1 MEDIIQVENQFYV
14 LATSSLADD
23 RTRVLKYGETF
34 AVFNRL
40 GDIED
45 LGLGEQGLYHCG
57 TRHLSRLTLRL
68 CDSVPQ
74 LLRSTLQEDDMFLTI
89 DMMNPDVYVGG
100 HLVIPRGS
108 LHVFRSKFLWKGT
121 CYETL
126 RLCNFGLAVVET
138 SISLQFGADYAD
150 IFQVRGAERQFS
162 GIHLPPKI
170 DDAGVTLCYHGRD
183 GESRSTRVEFAPLPA
198 SISAEIATYETKLS
212 PREEMTIIVTV
223 ACAHGDEHVSR
234 TGPDQAM
241 LDSTRELE
249 QMRSQF
255 CSVTSSHVT
264 FNRWMSRSQADVIMM
279 IRGNPEGAY
288 PYAGVPWFSTV
299 FGRDALITAMECLW
313 AAPWIAE
320 SVLKYLAQNQAVEV
334 IAEQEAEPGKILH
347 EVRRGEM
354 ANLGEVPFRRYYG
367 SVDSTPLFVM
377 LAGLHFERT
386 GDQPFLESIWPNVLG
401 ALDWVDRYGDADGD
415 GFVEYRAKAEKG
427 LIQQG
432 WKDSHDSIF
441 HADGSLADAP
451 IALCEVQAY
460 VYAAKLLA
468 ARMAATLGNC
478 ELSEKLT
485 REAHALQ
492 EKFERD
498 FWDESLGTYVLAL
511 DAHKKPCR
519 VLASNAGHCLWAGIA
534 SPERAEHVMTT
545 LLSDLLFCGWGIR
558 TVGSNEVR
566 YNPMSY
572 HNGSVWPHDN
582 ALVAAGFSRYGYK
595 EEAGKL
601 LLSLLEVSAFMELSR
616 LPELFCGFHKRPGV
630 EGPTLYPVACSPQSW
645 SAGAAYLLLNS
656 CLGMTFLNDQSKV
669 RFTRPHLPGFID
681 ELTLRGLQVGS
692 VLVDMSIHRISDR
705 VAVEVLNAESRV
717 SIELED

>member
-1 MEDIIQVENQFYV
+1 LEDIIQVENQFYV

-23 RTRVLKYGETF
+23 RTRVLKHGETF
-34 AVFNRL
+34 AVFNRF

-45 LGLGEQGLYHCG
+45 LGLGEQGLYHRG

-68 CDSVPQ
+68 CESLPQ
-74 LLRSTLQEDDMFLTI
+74 LLRSTLQEDDTFLTI
-89 DMMNPDVYVGG
+89 DMMNLDVYVDGD
-100 HLVIPRGS
+100 LMIPRGS

-138 SISLQFGADYAD
+138 TISLQFGADYAD
-150 IFQVRGAERQFS
+150 IFQVRGAERPLT
-162 GIHLPPKI
+162 GMHLPPKI
-170 DDAGVTLCYHGRD
+170 DETGVTLGYHGRD
-183 GESRSTRVEFAPLPA
+183 GESRSTRIEFAPAPA
-198 SISAEIATYETKLS
+198 SVGADTATYQIKLS
-212 PREEMTIIVTV
+212 PREEMTIVVAV
-223 ACAHGDEHVSR
+223 ACAHGDEHFSI
-234 TGPDQAM
+234 TASDQAM
-241 LDSTRELE
+241 RNSIQEME
-249 QMRSQF
+249 QIQSQF
-255 CSVTSSHVT
+255 CSVSSSHVT
-264 FNRWMSRSQADVIMM
+264 FNRWISRSQSDVIMM

-320 SVLKYLAQNQAVEV
+320 SVLKYLAQNQAVE
-334 IAEQEAEPGKILH
+334 IIPEQEAEPGKILH

-354 ANLGEVPFRRYYG
+354 ANLGEVPFSRYYG
-367 SVDSTPLFVM
+367 SVDSTPLFVL

-386 GDQPFLESIWPNVLG
+386 GNKAFLQSIWPNVLA

-427 LIQQG
+427 LIHQG

-460 VYAAKLLA
+460 VYAAKLIA
-468 ARMAATLGNC
+468 ARMATSLGRL

-485 REAHALQ
+485 GEAHALQ

-511 DAHKKPCR
+511 DARKKACR

-545 LLSDLLFCGWGIR
+545 LLGDLLFCGWGIR
-558 TVGSNEVR
+558 TVASNEVR

-595 EEAGKL
+595 KEAGKL
-601 LLSLLEVSAFMELSR
+601 LLSLLNVSAFMELSR

-630 EGPTLYPVACSPQSW
+630 EGPTLYPVACSPQAW
-645 SAGAAYLLLNS
+645 SAGAAYLLLHS
-656 CLGMTFLNDQSKV
+656 CLGMAFVSDESKV
-669 RFTRPHLPGFID
+669 RFTRPYLPGFID
-681 ELTLRGLQVGS
+681 QLTLRGLQVGS
-692 VLVDMSIHRISDR
+692 VLADLSIHRVADR
-705 VAVEVLNAESRV
+705 VAIEVLNADSRV